1 VNRLRSVLH
10 GAWIYAVTFLAMALF
25 LLLLPFPRSA
35 IRVGLKLWAIVIV
48 FGMRV
53 IGGVRLEVRGAERLP
68 QGSYLI
74 AAKHQT
80 MFDIAPPFTYAP
92 DMLFVMKKELNR
104 IPAFGLLS
112 RKARMIEVD
121 RGAQAKALRDL
132 VADAK
137 RLLAEPRQLLI
148 FPEGT
153 RHPPGAETDYKPGVA
168 ALYRELDLPCVPVAT
183 NSGVCLDTR
192 GVARRPG
199 VVVVEILE
207 PIAPGLKRGEFM
219 RLLQERIETAS
230 SALLKA

>member
-1 VNRLRSVLH
+1 VKIRSALH
-10 GAWIYAVTFLAMALF
+10 AVWLYGVTFMAIALY

-35 IRVGLKLWAIVIV
+35 IRAGLRLWAILMV
-48 FGMRV
+48 FGLRF
-53 IGGVRLEVRGAERLP
+53 IGGVRLEVRGTGRLP
-68 QGSYLI
+68 HGSYMI

-92 DMLFVMKKELNR
+92 DMLFVMKQELGK
-104 IPAFGLLS
+104 IPAFGWLS
-112 RKARMIEVD
+112 RKAKMIKVD
-121 RGAQAKALRDL
+121 RGAHAKALRDL

-137 RLLAEPRQLLI
+137 RLMVEPRQLLI

-153 RHPPGAETDYKPGVA
+153 RHPPGAQTDYKPGVA

-183 NSGVCLDTR
+183 NSGLCLDAR
-192 GVARRPG
+192 GIARKRG

-230 SALLKA
+230 NALLKT